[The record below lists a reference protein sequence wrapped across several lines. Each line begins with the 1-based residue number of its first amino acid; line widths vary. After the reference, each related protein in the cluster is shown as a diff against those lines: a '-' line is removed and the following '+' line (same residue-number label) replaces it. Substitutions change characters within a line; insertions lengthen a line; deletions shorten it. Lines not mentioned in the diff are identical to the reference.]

1 MKFNGRTVLITG
13 GSNGIGL
20 AFARRFLDLGAVVI
34 VTGRRQ
40 EVLDEAR
47 KRLPKL
53 HTVQSDVSDP
63 IQVAALAAQMKAE
76 FPRPNV
82 LVNSAGVM
90 LGRNLSDPTHDLV
103 DLTREIDTN
112 LSGVVRT
119 TAALMDLIIAN
130 RGTILN
136 ISSALALVPA
146 PAMPIY
152 CATKAAVHS
161 YTSPCVSNS
170 RTVASK

>member
-1 MKFNGRTVLITG
+1 
-13 GSNGIGL
+13 
-20 AFARRFLDLGAVVI
+20 
-34 VTGRRQ
+34 
-40 EVLDEAR
+40 
-47 KRLPKL
+47 
-53 HTVQSDVSDP
+53 
-63 IQVAALAAQMKAE
+63 MKAE
-76 FPRPNV
+76 FPRLNV

-103 DLTREIDTN
+103 DLTREIDKN

-146 PAMPIY
+146 PAMPI
-152 CATKAAVHS
+152 AA
-161 YTSPCVSNS
+161 
-170 RTVASK
+170 